1 MMYIDTLIVTILSRG
16 LFIGRFQPFHL
27 GHLATVKFA
36 LRNVEELVIIIGSAQ
51 KSHEIRNPFTAGER
65 IQMIK
70 DSLSTEA
77 EIDTKRVLMIP
88 VQDVDVHSLW
98 THFVDILVP
107 QYEVVFTNDLF
118 TCLLFQER
126 GIKVVE
132 PPLYKRKELSATKI
146 RSNMAKDRD
155 WKNLVTRHTAKV
167 VEDIHGIE
175 RIKAIFAKHE
185 KMNH

>member
-1 MMYIDTLIVTILSRG
+1 MMCIGIFIITILSRG

-70 DSLSTEA
+70 DSLSRETQV
-77 EIDTKRVLMIP
+77 DTKRVLMIP
-88 VQDVDVHSLW
+88 IEDVDIHSLW
-98 THFVDILVP
+98 THLVDILVP
-107 QYEVVFTNDLF
+107 KYEVVFTNDNF
-118 TCLLFQER
+118 TSLLFQER

-155 WKNLVTRHTAKV
+155 WKNLVTLETAKV
-167 VEDIHGIE
+167 VEDINGIK
-175 RIKAIFAKHE
+175 RIKAIFGKHAE
-185 KMNH
+185 MNH